1 MSKMLASLVALLLP
15 LGTSFAASA
24 MVHQSAGRL
33 PTCEIRVD
41 EQAGAVMLEGLVS
54 AAEPISG
61 TYQLDIRQNGAG
73 TSQISQSGDF
83 AVPAGSSSSL
93 GMVSLAKNAG
103 GYRATLRVRWNSD
116 AADCKASAHDP
127 VPLSLR

>member
-1 MSKMLASLVALLLP
+1 MSRLLIPAAALLLS
-15 LGTSFAASA
+15 LGLSFAAQA
-24 MVHQSAGRL
+24 TVHGNSGTL
-33 PTCEIRVD
+33 PSCEIRVD
-41 EQAGAVMLEGLVS
+41 QRDDAVMLEGLVS

-93 GMVSLAKNAG
+93 GMVSLTKTAG

-116 AADCKASAHDP
+116 AADCKATAHNAA
-127 VPLSLR
+127 PLSLR